1 MVKEKEELLEDEE
14 VWDDE
19 EEMNVPALVTKID
32 GVQLPAGWG
41 QSATNMDEVRKH
53 RQSFNLKHGMFAN
66 VPMVCKGADCP
77 MSEVCT
83 VAMQNRPIGQRCPIE
98 IAAIIDRY
106 DKYCEQLGLGPE
118 DYFDL
123 SQVKDL
129 VDIEVKLL
137 RANGQLAI
145 SGNFIEQVVTGIDD
159 QGNAHLRPELHK
171 ATEYEEKLLSRK
183 SKILAD
189 LNATRKANKS
199 DTSVDDPSSFAAS
212 LMNRMKKAKQM
223 TVIDVEDENVVDD
236 STNGG
241 DQ

>member
-1 MVKEKEELLEDEE
+1 MEIEKEELVTDEE

-19 EEMNVPALVTKID
+19 EEMNVPTVVTQID

-41 QSATNMDEVRKH
+41 QSVTNMDEVRKH

-66 VPMVCKGADCP
+66 VPMVCKGGDCP

-83 VAMQNRPIGQRCPIE
+83 VAMQNRPFGQRCPIE

-106 DKYCEQLGLGPE
+106 DKYCEELGLGPN
-118 DYFDL
+118 DYFDQ

-159 QGNAHLRPELHK
+159 NGNAHLRPELHK
-171 ATEYEEKLLSRK
+171 ATEYEEKLLARK

-199 DTSVDDPSSFAAS
+199 ETSVDDPSSFAAD
-212 LMNRMKKAKQM
+212 LMRRVKKARQT
-223 TVIDVEDENVVDD
+223 TVIDVEND
-236 STNGG
+236 SVNNDSQDGG
-241 DQ
+241 EE

>member
-1 MVKEKEELLEDEE
+1 MELEKEQYVEDEE

-19 EEMNVPALVTKID
+19 EEQNVPVIVTKLD

-66 VPMVCKGADCP
+66 VPMVCKGGDCP

-83 VAMQNRPIGQRCPIE
+83 VAMQNRPVGQRCPIE

-106 DKYCEQLGLGPE
+106 DKYCEQLGLTE
-118 DYFDL
+118 QDYFDL

-199 DTSVDDPSSFAAS
+199 DSSVDDPSSFASS
-212 LMNRMKKAKQM
+212 LMQRMKKAKAM
-223 TVIDVEDENVVDD
+223 VIDVDDEDVIDD
-236 STNGG
+236 SKDGG